1 MWHINRNA
9 AWKTVLGMF
18 LMTVFCA
25 SIYSCKN
32 DDNDD
37 SPSKKTPET
46 VKMTFHTAD
55 GSGRGGYWKE
65 DEKKIY
71 DKVITIPYG
80 STGFEQKPA
89 DPVSDEA
96 GFTGWYEPIGSA
108 LSTKEYSF
116 GKEITDDIVLYAGW
130 DFKAKIKI
138 TFDTTHDSLKT
149 DPVYI
154 FPGEL
159 VPNPGAPKGMS
170 EQKKFAGW
178 FTSTK
183 FNQIFDFATTRVS
196 EPITLYAY
204 IVDWRG
210 KIEELFKQKFDQY
223 DDIYIYGGD
232 ETYLSKNKDSVCTWF
247 REKGGARF
255 SNHDPEFKLNIS
267 GLSTLTKIDE
277 GLFEGSRSLE
287 QIILPYNVKEIGNKA
302 FNDADIRSVT
312 LPEKLEIIGDEAFRD
327 CKLKELALPDTL
339 KKIGVSSF
347 QDNDDLTNVV
357 IPEGVE
363 EIGENA
369 FAGIKNLVPV
379 LPASLKTLHPFAFWE
394 SVFGDRKIKYN
405 GTKEQFKK
413 ISIPSVS
420 NGKDPFTIVC
430 SDGEINDSKV
440 YLRTK

>member
-1 MWHINRNA
+1 MWHTNRNA
-9 AWKTVLGMF
+9 AWKAVLGMF
-18 LMTVFCA
+18 LMAVFCA

-46 VKMTFHTAD
+46 VTMTFHTTD
-55 GSGRGGYWKE
+55 GNGRGGYWKE
-65 DEKKIY
+65 GENKII

-108 LSTKEYSF
+108 FSTQEYTF
-116 GKEITDDIVLYAGW
+116 GKEITDDIVLQAGW

-138 TFDTTHDSLKT
+138 TFDTTYDYLKT

-159 VPNPGAPKGMS
+159 VPNPGAPKDMS
-170 EQKKFAGW
+170 KQKFFAGW

-183 FNQIFDFATTRVS
+183 FNQIFDFAATKVS

-204 IVDWRG
+204 IVDSKL
-210 KIEELFKQKFDQY
+210 KIEELFKAKFDEY
-223 DDIYIYGGD
+223 DTIYIWGGD
-232 ETYLSKNKDSVCTWF
+232 ETYLSKNKDNVCAWF
-247 REKGGARF
+247 KEKKGRRY

-302 FNDADIRSVT
+302 FKDADIRYVT

-369 FAGIKNLVPV
+369 FAGIEKLVPV
-379 LPASLKTLHPFAFWE
+379 LPASLKTLHSFAFLE

-405 GTKEQFKK
+405 GTMEQFKK

-420 NGKDPFTIVC
+420 NGKDAFTIVC
-430 SDGEINDSKV
+430 SDGEISDSKV